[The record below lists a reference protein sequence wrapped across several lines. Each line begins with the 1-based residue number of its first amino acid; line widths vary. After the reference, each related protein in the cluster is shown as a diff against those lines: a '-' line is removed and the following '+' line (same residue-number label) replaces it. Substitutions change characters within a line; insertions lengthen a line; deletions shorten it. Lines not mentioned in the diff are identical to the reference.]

1 MSIPNLL
8 SIIRILLVPVFVYLY
23 NFQNSYLLA
32 ALVILLSG
40 LTDVADGYIARHFNM
55 ITKLGI
61 VLDPIAD
68 KLTQAVVLVCVVIRN
83 PEILFLVIVFFIK
96 EICMLSGGAY
106 FMAKKWDPV
115 PAKWFGKLCTF
126 VFYEVMF
133 FMILFPNMVPTVK
146 MILAG
151 ISAVMLVIAFILYI
165 RVFVRIVRKG
175 NSDTI

>member
-1 MSIPNLL
+1 M
-8 SIIRILLVPVFVYLY
+8 
-23 NFQNSYLLA
+23 
-32 ALVILLSG
+32 
-40 LTDVADGYIARHFNM
+40 
-55 ITKLGI
+55 
-61 VLDPIAD
+61 
-68 KLTQAVVLVCVVIRN
+68 VLVCVVIRN

-115 PAKWFGKLCTF
+115 PAKWFGKLSTF

>member
-8 SIIRILLVPVFVYLY
+8 SIFRIFLVPVFVYLY
-23 NFQNSYLLA
+23 NFQNNYLGA
-32 ALVILLSG
+32 ALIILLSG

-68 KLTQAVVLVCVVIRN
+68 KLTQAVVLVCVVVRN
-83 PEILFLVIVFFIK
+83 PEIFFLVLVFFIK
-96 EICMLSGGAY
+96 EVCMLSGGAY

-115 PAKWFGKLCTF
+115 PAKWFGKLSTF

-133 FMILFPNMVPTVK
+133 FMILFPNMVQMVK
-146 MILAG
+146 IILAG
-151 ISAVMLVIAFILYI
+151 ISAVMLIIAFILYI
-165 RVFVRIVRKG
+165 RVFLRVVRKG
-175 NSDTI
+175 NNDTV